1 MQALSGAHEGED
13 FCGDGVAVRVR
24 GDLVDKNSRFPRLR
38 QVQVLQVPLPPPKRR
53 PHAHLNALLPNLP
66 NIILKARAQQNA
78 QNFLVA
84 ETAFPVFFNDVD
96 GGSTFVVFFR

>member
-1 MQALSGAHEGED
+1 MTWLKFIRLALIAH
-13 FCGDGVAVRVR
+13 
-24 GDLVDKNSRFPRLR
+24 LVDKNSRFPRLR

-96 GGSTFVVFFR
+96 GGSTFVVFFVEG